1 MTPERFAECLA
12 SLRWT
17 TIELTSALQ
26 CQLSWVEA
34 MESGH
39 AEIPEDLARW
49 LESLAKCHEAAGI
62 PTRYRGLADFDT
74 RRARIGDA

>member
-1 MTPERFAECLA
+1 MTPERFAECLV

-39 AEIPEDLARW
+39 AEIPENLALW
-49 LESLAKCHEAAGI
+49 LDRLAQCHETAAV
-62 PTRYRGLADFDT
+62 PTSYRGLA
-74 RRARIGDA
+74 G

>member
-39 AEIPEDLARW
+39 AEIPGDLARW
-49 LESLAKCHEAAGI
+49 LEGLARCHEAAGI